1 VPWRIRLRREQG
13 TEELVT
19 SNPRDSYGQ
28 LTLLDLQLIARAR
41 GLDLPAGAERD
52 EIVALLR
59 SNDAHPSVAPVQN
72 STPRVP
78 AERSGWWTSMSIP
91 ELRTVARDHGIDV
104 AAGMHRRELVALLV
118 EHDVPRPSGATSGRR
133 RRSR

>member
-1 VPWRIRLRREQG
+1 
-13 TEELVT
+13 VT
-19 SNPRDSYGQ
+19 SNPRDPYGK
-28 LTLLDLQLIARAR
+28 LTLVDLQIVARAR

-52 EIVALLR
+52 EIVAIMR
-59 SNDAHPSVAPVQN
+59 THDARPSRPTTQI
-72 STPRVP
+72 STPRAS

-91 ELRTVARDHGIDV
+91 ELRTVARAHGIDV

-118 EHDVPRPSGATSGRR
+118 EHDVPRPAGATSGRR